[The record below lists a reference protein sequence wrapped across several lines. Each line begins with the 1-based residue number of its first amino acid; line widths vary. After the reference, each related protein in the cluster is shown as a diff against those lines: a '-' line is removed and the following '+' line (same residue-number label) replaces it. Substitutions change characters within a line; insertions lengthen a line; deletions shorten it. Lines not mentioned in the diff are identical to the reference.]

1 MCTSHH
7 TDNVLVMNNFVIES
21 FVFVPVITTVLPKLQ
36 VVVVVTIYTPG
47 GSVSDGAACEVKYD
61 HSNGCYAIVVS

>member
-7 TDNVLVMNNFVIES
+7 NDNVLIIVTC
-21 FVFVPVITTVLPKLQ
+21 FVFVPVMTTVLPKLQ

-47 GSVSDGAACEVKYD
+47 GSVSDGVACETKYN
-61 HSNGCYAIVVS
+61 HSNGCYAIVVL